1 MGNIFYQ
8 SLTCYRISFPLS
20 TLLET
25 GFKRAKLPGVRGGKA
40 RTQNEDFPLDDIH
53 SINKNES
60 DKAPTSAFYISSS
73 ISSPVK

>member
-1 MGNIFYQ
+1 M
-8 SLTCYRISFPLS
+8 
-20 TLLET
+20 
-25 GFKRAKLPGVRGGKA
+25 RGGKA